1 MMKTIKKYGTAAAV
15 VTMAGVAS
23 FFLVIGAA
31 WHAEAR
37 GNEAAIAALEPL
49 PATGPHIAAWALAA
63 EAPPTAALAAAGA
76 LDAGMAAPTE
86 TPAPPAAVA
95 IEVGQPVNQAIEQ
108 LSSPVDPVGDPA
120 GTLDLAIT
128 WWKAGWFKPLGILA
142 AFVLLTLLSLKVPW
156 LRVGYR
162 LAATSIA
169 LDALGDLV
177 ARLST
182 GVPLT
187 FPLAMASVTAAIL
200 VFLRGKTPAVASS
213 SGGKS
218 GGLATA

>member
-63 EAPPTAALAAAGA
+63 EAPPLDAVADAGA
-76 LDAGMAAPTE
+76 PDAGAAAPTTE
-86 TPAPPAAVA
+86 AAPPPPAAPT
-95 IEVGQPVNQAIEQ
+95 IEVGQPVNRAIEQ
-108 LSSPVDPVGDPA
+108 LASPVDPIGDPA

-128 WWKAGWFKPLGILA
+128 WWKAGWFKPLGILVF
-142 AFVLLTLLSLKVPW
+142 FVLLTLAKRRIAW
-156 LRVGYR
+156 LGVGYR
-162 LAATSIA
+162 LAATTVI
-169 LDALGDLV
+169 LDATSDVL
-177 ARLST
+177 ARLAT
-182 GVPLT
+182 GIPLTVPLVIGS
-187 FPLAMASVTAAIL
+187 LTAAL
-200 VFLRGKTPAVASS
+200 LLFLRPATASM